1 MQKRLLNETDQ
12 ERTSPGFSPPML
24 PGLAVLLLLL
34 FQAFPSLS
42 QTRND
47 EVLTLSG
54 VVRDRAGTFLSNISV
69 TVQGTTRGTV
79 TDAKG
84 EFSLQATRFDS
95 VGFSSVGYI
104 PQVLPVGNNRVFYV
118 TLEATEGSLNDVV
131 VVGFGRQRKI
141 SVVGAQSTINP
152 EELKLPVANIN
163 TMLAGRISG
172 VVGVQRSGQPGRNSA
187 DIWIRGISTFGGG
200 SSAPLVLVDG
210 VERSINN
217 IDPQDIAS
225 FTVLKD
231 AAGTAVYGVRG
242 ANGVVIV
249 TTKTGK
255 VGKPRVN
262 LDYSEGLV
270 TFTQV
275 PEMADA
281 KTYMDAVNESYT
293 TRGRSPKF
301 TADDIEKTLSK
312 VDPEVFPDVDWFEE
326 LYRDFGHVRRA
337 NANVSGGSDFLR
349 YYGSVGYYE
358 ETGLLETG
366 SLQSYNSDLRFR
378 RFTVT
383 TNVNMNITKT
393 TKLDMGIRGFFS
405 NNNRPAIETQD
416 IFQSAMTTP
425 PTEFPL
431 EYTGGFVPGNNPNG
445 GFRNPWADLTRRG
458 YATEFD
464 NNVNTN
470 LRLTQDLSFWVKGL
484 TATSMFAFDAEN
496 ELDIIRSKRED
507 TYYIV
512 KPDSRKPDGS
522 LNLTRTFTGTG
533 NFLRYDRFNRGN
545 RRFYS
550 ETSINYDNRFGKHR
564 VGGLALFY
572 TDDRMDQFAGNFT
585 AAIPERYLGLAA
597 RINYSYDDRYFI
609 EGNIG
614 YNGSETFAPS
624 NRYGTFPAFGIGWV
638 PSNEKFFAPI
648 KNIVSY
654 LKFRYSDGLTGIGRI
669 GGRRFAYLDIM
680 NENLTGYRYDRNLLY
695 TGGINITDYG
705 ADVTWAESRKQDL
718 GIEIKTL
725 NDRLSLIVDFF
736 KEKRTG
742 IFLQRQSLPQ
752 YMGLNNL
759 PWGNLGIVENKGFDA
774 TIEYTGQIG
783 NVGISLRGNITYN
796 NDKIL
801 DNDQPEQL
809 YPWMN
814 RTGHNILGRWG
825 YIAEGLFATQDEVDN
840 SPVPGDKA
848 FVAPGDIKYRDLN
861 GDGLINNYD
870 RTWIGRGDVPSTVFG
885 FGFNISYK
893 RFNLGTLFTGQRGA
907 DIMLQGDGIQPFANS
922 AGQSNVF
929 SNITDR
935 WQEGK
940 DNTNVFYPR
949 LANGEADNLNNIHG
963 STWWLRNADFIRLK
977 TLELSYNIPKSVYK
991 NALRNATVYIQIIN
1005 PITFTDFDLW
1015 DVEAT
1020 INAGNG
1026 NRYPNI
1032 KSFSLGLTVDF

>member
-1 MQKRLLNETDQ
+1 MQKQLLNPDRRDTND
-12 ERTSPGFSPPML
+12 PGYSPPKL
-24 PGLAVLLLLL
+24 PCLAVLLLLL
-34 FQAFPSLS
+34 LS
-42 QTRND
+42 GAGLLAQERSN
-47 EVLTLSG
+47 ELFKISG
-54 VVRDRAGTFLSNISV
+54 VVRDRAGSFLSNISV
-69 TVQGTTRGTV
+69 FVNGTSRGTV

-84 EFSLQATRFDS
+84 EFSLQATRYDS
-95 VGFSSVGYI
+95 IAVSSVGYLSQI
-104 PQVLPVGNNRVFYV
+104 LPVSDNRVFYV

-141 SVVGAQSTINP
+141 SVVGAQSSINP

-163 TMLAGRISG
+163 TLLAGRISG

-200 SSAPLVLVDG
+200 SASPLVLVDG

-225 FTVLKD
+225 FTILKD

-242 ANGVVIV
+242 ANGVVLV

-270 TFTQV
+270 TFTQI

-281 KTYMDAVNESYT
+281 KTYLEAANESYT
-293 TRGRSPKF
+293 TRGRNPKY
-301 TADDIEKTLSK
+301 TQTYIDNTLSG
-312 VDPEVFPDVDWFEE
+312 VDPEVYPNVDWFEA
-326 LYRDFGHVRRA
+326 LYRDMGHVRRA

-349 YYGSVGYYE
+349 YYGSVSYYE
-358 ETGLLETG
+358 ETGLLET
-366 SLQSYNSDLRFR
+366 SKLQSYNSSLRYR

-393 TKLDMGIRGFFS
+393 TKLDMGLRGYFS
-405 NNNRPAIETQD
+405 NNNLPAISTED

-445 GFRNPWADLTRRG
+445 GFRNPWSDLTRRG
-458 YATEFD
+458 YGTEFD
-464 NNVNTN
+464 NSVNTN
-470 LRLTQDLSFWVKGL
+470 LRLTQDFSFLVKGL
-484 TATSMFAFDAEN
+484 TATTMFAFDADN
-496 ELDIIRSKRED
+496 ELDIFRSKRED
-507 TYYIV
+507 TWF
-512 KPDSRKPDGS
+512 PDPAQPRNPDGS
-522 LNLTRTFTGTG
+522 LNLKRTFVGSG
-533 NFLRYDRFNRGN
+533 NYLSYGRSNRGT

-550 ETSINYDNRFGKHR
+550 ESSINYDNSFGKHR
-564 VGGLALFY
+564 VGGLVLFY
-572 TDDRMDQFAGNFT
+572 TDDKMDQFAGDFT
-585 AAIPERYLGLAA
+585 SSIPERYLGLAA
-597 RINYSYDDRYFI
+597 RASYSYDDRYFI
-609 EGNIG
+609 EGNLG
-614 YNGSETFAPS
+614 YNGSETFAPT
-624 NRYGTFPAFGIGWV
+624 NRYGTFPAFGVGWV
-638 PSNEKFFAPI
+638 PSNEKFFQGF
-648 KNIVSY
+648 KNVISY
-654 LKFRYSDGLTGIGRI
+654 LKIRYSDGLTGIGRI

-680 NENLTGYRYDRNLLY
+680 NENLGGYRFDRNLQNMS
-695 TGGINITDYG
+695 GINITDYG

-718 GIEIKTL
+718 GVELKTL
-725 NDRLSLIVDFF
+725 NDQVSLIVDLFR
-736 KEKRTG
+736 EKRTG
-742 IFLQRQSLPQ
+742 IFLNRQSLPV

-774 TIEYTGQIG
+774 SLVYTGKIG
-783 NVGISLRGNITYN
+783 NVDISLRGNITYN

-801 DNDQPEQL
+801 ENDQPEQL

-814 RTGHNILGRWG
+814 RTGKNILGRWG
-825 YIAEGLFATQDEVDN
+825 YIAEGLFSSQEEIDN
-840 SPVPGDKA
+840 SAVPGDRA
-848 FVAPGDIKYRDLN
+848 LLRPGDIKYRDLN
-861 GDGLINNYD
+861 EDGLINNYD

-885 FGFNISYK
+885 FGFNVGWK

-907 DIMLQGDGIQPFANS
+907 DIMLSGDGIIPFANS

-940 DNTNVFYPR
+940 DNSNVFYPR
-949 LANGEADNLNNIHG
+949 LANGEADNLNNAQG
-963 STWWLRNADFIRLK
+963 STWWLKKADFIRLK
-977 TLELSYNIPKSVYK
+977 TVELSYTIPGASFK
-991 NALRNATVYIQIIN
+991 NVLRSATVYLQLIN

-1026 NRYPNI
+1026 NRYPNV
-1032 KSFSLGLTVDF
+1032 KSFSLGVTVDF